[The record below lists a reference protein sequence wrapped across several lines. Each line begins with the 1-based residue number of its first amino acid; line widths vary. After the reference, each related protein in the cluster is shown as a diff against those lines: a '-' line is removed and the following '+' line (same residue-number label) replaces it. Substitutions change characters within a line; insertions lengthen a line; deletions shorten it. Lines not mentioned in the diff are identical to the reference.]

1 MIFSLIAL
9 SLAQDPE
16 APEVPVEAPEV
27 PPADAVIVAPTLLQG
42 VQPDYPPE
50 ARDQGIDGD
59 VLVLLTVGADGFVYD
74 VDLVQGPH
82 SLLNMAAMEAAERL
96 LFTPATQGGVAVPV
110 QINYRFKFDLG
121 IADQVGTPVPGSLHG
136 VVQDMEGMQVPN
148 ATIEIQR
155 TDAQYFEPL
164 SLRSKQ
170 DGSFRVTFLP
180 SGEYEVTVAFPG
192 FTPTSFLIDIEAGQN
207 LRRGFTIVPEG
218 EMTIVVTWEERTWRE
233 VERAPLEPNVEAVTG
248 AYTLTRRDIEST
260 PGSMEDV
267 SRAVHALPGIVS
279 DGDMLATFNARGGET
294 TDVVFLID
302 RVPLDNPF
310 HLAGFNSLF
319 NPDLIS
325 TVQFYAG
332 TAPANVPSGT
342 SAVLAVETWDGQPRQ
357 DSNDIDGAVDIS
369 ASSIR
374 LLAMGPIGDRANIA
388 MAARRSYMETYFQVM
403 KWANVIDTSF
413 AAPEFSEY
421 SARFAWRPVPR
432 HRVMVTAM
440 QSGDGL
446 AIVDSGDDS
455 IITVDGT
462 FELSN
467 ALTLTSIDHR
477 FQASDE
483 LTWQTT
489 SAWTRDRSFLLRDL
503 GGQAKQ
509 EVTAHRWFARTDLSW
524 TPGKHEVLAGVDGSW
539 HLISTVGE
547 IEDSRLPPT
556 WYTAPIAEFA
566 TTMVDLEESLA
577 YPDASVYLQETWKG
591 PAYLRAGARTTFN
604 GATNEVLVSPSAGI
618 SVPLKTGTVP
628 KASWGIY
635 HRTPKDPR
643 VLDDVI
649 GNPDLGSER
658 AQHLV
663 FGIDQGF
670 PLPWEEAGGLL
681 RVEAYRIWLDDLI
694 VSPDT
699 AEAIAGGTSWENAG
713 SGRNQGLD
721 VMLGARAGRAAGM
734 ATYSYLVAT
743 RTNPLNEQF
752 QQTYAPAQDQ
762 RHTLGTSLEYQ
773 VTDRWRGTVRYSF
786 HTGRPVSSIAP
797 TTDDLVVLTGL
808 NDQRLGNF
816 HNIDVRAEW
825 RKAMDQYR
833 LSFYAEVLNVANFKS
848 DFVPTAVVEDGELTE
863 GMLNHLPIRPFLG
876 LRADF

>member
-1 MIFSLIAL
+1 MISLLL
-9 SLAQDPE
+9 SLALAQEPPAE
-16 APEVPVEAPEV
+16 APTAEAAEITAPV
-27 PPADAVIVAPTLLQG
+27 LLQG
-42 VQPDYPPE
+42 VEPDYPPE
-50 ARDQGIDGD
+50 ARDQGIQGD
-59 VLVLLTVGADGFVYD
+59 VLVLLTVGADGFVYE
-74 VDLVQGPH
+74 VELVQGPH
-82 SLLNMAAMEAAERL
+82 SLLNMAAMDAAEL
-96 LFTPATQGGVAVPV
+96 LTFVPATQDGVAVPV
-110 QINYRFKFDLG
+110 QIHYRFKFDLG
-121 IADQVGTPVPGSLHG
+121 VADEQGTPVPGSLHG
-136 VVQDMEGMQVPN
+136 VVQDLQGFTVPN
-148 ATIEIQR
+148 AQILIER
-155 TDAQYFEPL
+155 TDDKPFEPL
-164 SLRSKQ
+164 SLSSRQ
-170 DGSFRVTFLP
+170 DGSFRATFLP
-180 SGEYEVTVAFPG
+180 SGEYLVTVTFPG
-192 FTPTSFLIDIEAGQN
+192 FTEQGFLVDIEAGAN
-207 LRRGFTIVPEG
+207 LRRGFTISPEG
-218 EMTIVVTWEERTWRE
+218 EMTIVVTWEEKTWRE

-248 AYTLTRRDIEST
+248 SYTLTRRDIEAT

-332 TAPANVPSGT
+332 TAPADVPSGT
-342 SAVLAVETWDGQPRQ
+342 SAVLSVETWDGQPRQ
-357 DSNDIDGAVDIS
+357 DASDIDGAVDIS

-374 LLAMGPIGDRANIA
+374 LLAMGPIGENANIA

-421 SARFAWRPVPR
+421 SARFAWRPIPR

-489 SAWTRDRSFLLRDL
+489 SAWTRDRSYMLRDL
-503 GGQAKQ
+503 GGQAQQ
-509 EVTAHRWFARTDLSW
+509 EVRAHRWFARSDLTW
-524 TPGKHEVLAGVDGSW
+524 TPGEHEVLTGVDGSW
-539 HLISTVGE
+539 HLISAEGE
-547 IEDSRLPPT
+547 IEDTRLPPT
-556 WYTAPIAEFA
+556 WYTAPLAEYA
-566 TTMVDLEESLA
+566 TDMVTLENALA
-577 YPDASVYLQETWKG
+577 YPDASAYVQETWKG
-591 PAYLRAGARTTFN
+591 PVHLRGGVRGTWN
-604 GATNEVLVSPSAGI
+604 GATEELLVSPRAGFSI
-618 SVPLKTGTVP
+618 PLKTGTVP

-643 VLDDVI
+643 VLDEVI
-649 GNPDLGSER
+649 GNPDLHSER
-658 AQHLV
+658 AVHYVL
-663 FGIDQGF
+663 GIDQGF

-681 RVEAYRIWLDDLI
+681 RVEAYRIELTDLI
-694 VSPDT
+694 VTPDT
-699 AEAIAGGTSWENAG
+699 EQAIAAGTSYENAG
-713 SGRNQGLD
+713 TGRNQGVD

-743 RTNPLNEQF
+743 RENPLNEQF
-752 QQTYAPAQDQ
+752 ATAYAPGQDQ
-762 RHTLGTSLEYQ
+762 RHTLGTSVEYQ
-773 VTDRWRGTVRYSF
+773 LTPRWRGTVRYSF
-786 HTGRPVSSIAP
+786 HTGRPVSSIEP
-797 TTDDLVVLTGL
+797 TADQLYVLTGV
-808 NDQRLGNF
+808 NDQRLGSF
-816 HNIDVRAEW
+816 HNVDVRAEW
-825 RKAMDQYR
+825 RKAMDNYR
-833 LSFYAEVLNVANFKS
+833 LSFYAEVLNVANFQS
-848 DFVPTAVVEDGELTE
+848 DFVPTASFDEDDQPID

-876 LRADF
+876 IRADF

>member
-1 MIFSLIAL
+1 M
-9 SLAQDPE
+9 P
-16 APEVPVEAPEV
+16 
-27 PPADAVIVAPTLLQG
+27 PTLLKG
-42 VQPDYPPE
+42 VEPVYPPE
-50 ARDQGIDGD
+50 ARDEGIDGD
-59 VLVLLTVGADGFVYD
+59 VLVLLTVGADGFVYE
-74 VDLVQGPH
+74 VELVQGPH
-82 SLLNMAAMEAAERL
+82 SLLNMAAMDAAEL
-96 LFTPATQGGVAVPV
+96 LMFTPATQGGVAVPV
-110 QINYRFKFDLG
+110 QINYRFRFDLG
-121 IADQVGTPVPGSLHG
+121 IADEQGTAVPGSLHG
-136 VVQDMEGMQVPN
+136 VVQDLQGLTVPN
-148 ATIEIQR
+148 AQIEIIR
-155 TDAQYFEPL
+155 TDDQYFEPL
-164 SLRSKQ
+164 HISSKQ

-180 SGEYEVTVAFPG
+180 SGEYEVTVTFPG
-192 FTPTSFLIDIEAGQN
+192 FTDAGFLIDIEAGQN

-248 AYTLTRRDIEST
+248 AYTLTRRDIEAT

-357 DSNDIDGAVDIS
+357 DAADIDGAVDIS

-374 LLAMGPIGDRANIA
+374 LLAMGPIGERANIA

-421 SARFAWRPVPR
+421 SARFAWRPIPR

-440 QSGDGL
+440 QSGDSL
-446 AIVDSGDDS
+446 AIIDSPDES
-455 IITVDGT
+455 IINVDGT

-467 ALTLTSIDHR
+467 ALSLTSIDHR
-477 FQASDE
+477 FVASDE

-489 SAWTRDRSFLLRDL
+489 SAWTRDRSYMLRDL

-509 EVTAHRWFARTDLSW
+509 EVTAHRWFARTDLTW
-524 TPGKHEVLAGVDGSW
+524 TPGKHEVLTGVDGSW
-539 HLISTVGE
+539 HLIDSVGE

-556 WYTAPIAEFA
+556 WYTAPIAEYA
-566 TTMVDLEESLA
+566 TTMVELDEALGYA
-577 YPDASVYLQETWKG
+577 DASVYLQETWKG
-591 PAYLRAGARTTFN
+591 PAYLRAGARTTWN

-643 VLDDVI
+643 VLDNVI
-649 GNPDLGSER
+649 GNPDLHSER
-658 AQHLV
+658 AQHFV
-663 FGIDQGF
+663 VGIDQGF

-681 RVEAYRIWLDDLI
+681 RVEAYRIELTDLI
-694 VSPDT
+694 VSPDNQQ
-699 AEAIAGGTSWENAG
+699 AIDDGTSWENAG

-721 VMLGARAGRAAGM
+721 VMLGARAGRASGM

-752 QQTYAPAQDQ
+752 AQTYAPGQDQ

-773 VTDRWRGTVRYSF
+773 LTPRWRGTVRYSF
-786 HTGRPVSSIAP
+786 HTGRPVSSIVP
-797 TTDDLVVLTGL
+797 TTDDLVMITGL
-808 NDQRLGNF
+808 NDQRLGSF
-816 HNIDVRAEW
+816 HNLDVRGEW
-825 RKAMDQYR
+825 RKAMDNYR
-833 LSFYAEVLNVANFKS
+833 LSFYAEVLNVANFHS
-848 DFVPTAVVEDGELTE
+848 DFVPTAQVSDGELTE
-863 GMLNHLPIRPFLG
+863 GMLEHLPIRPFLG